1 MTFGKLTRLGRR
13 PERRSAAAA
22 VLTALGL
29 SAICWYFGAD
39 TWHSLLLGTTIT
51 AIAVTLRVAGG
62 VEVTDIR
69 WREVRHGPTG
79 SRHDVMNLSGSL
91 RAGFGGVGQ
100 AAQWRLKQIAR
111 QRLTLCDLHLGNPA
125 DRPEIEQLIG
135 RRAYRTLVGNGRHR
149 MRLRS
154 LVHCLD
160 ALDGLDTARNQVARP
175 RSADRRRSFTR
186 FALGRTGGR

>member
-1 MTFGKLTRLGRR
+1 MTFGALTRLGRR

-22 VLTALGL
+22 VFTALVL

-39 TWHSLLLGTTIT
+39 AWHSLLLGTATT
-51 AIAVTLRVAGG
+51 AIAVTLWVAGG
-62 VEVTDIR
+62 AEVTDTN

-100 AAQWRLKQIAR
+100 GAEWRLKQIAR
-111 QRLTLCDLHLGNPA
+111 QRLTLCDLDLGNPT

-135 RRAYRTLVGNGRHR
+135 RRAYRTLLSNGRRR

-160 ALDGLDTARNQVARP
+160 ALDGLDAARNQVTRP

-186 FALGRTGGR
+186 FDPRRTGGQ